1 MLPPGV
7 TANDGSNRSGNS
19 PSNFDNAVKL
29 GDFETGMDGWT
40 TNGGNKQR
48 RITDDQIPAGVVN
61 GRHGLVVEVTGD
73 LFPMIENQRRVKN
86 ANFQDNPY
94 LRMHVLTQAQETD
107 SDLVFQFR
115 LHHTSN
121 GGKKR
126 GSGGSKKRSKGHS
139 TSGSKDVNVE
149 ESALTT
155 VPQFTP
161 REIQWDMSDLSS
173 DVLSTAKRLEIVWH
187 LEDHE
192 PQRGHRG
199 RSNGDFDYRG
209 IVAFDDIRLSE
220 STQVGETKKYRD
232 RKKDLHREHGMIVD
246 RTIEEQSEGLEQG
259 TYVFS
264 DGTEIPYEF
273 RLLDD
278 GRYRQT
284 LDGDVYELGGGEQ

>member
-1 MLPPGV
+1 MEDNDSSFQLLKRRSVLQTATVAGGIGMLPPGV

-48 RITDDQIPAGVVN
+48 RITDGQIPAGVVN

-173 DVLSTAKRLEIVWH
+173 DVLSTENVSKSSGTSKITNRNAATEV
-187 LEDHE
+187 
-192 PQRGHRG
+192 G
-199 RSNGDFDYRG
+199 R
-209 IVAFDDIRLSE
+209 
-220 STQVGETKKYRD
+220 TETSITA
-232 RKKDLHREHGMIVD
+232 G
-246 RTIEEQSEGLEQG
+246 
-259 TYVFS
+259 
-264 DGTEIPYEF
+264 
-273 RLLDD
+273 
-278 GRYRQT
+278 
-284 LDGDVYELGGGEQ
+284 